1 MCMFTVAGGSH
12 FCTCTHIH
20 KQPHTPCLPSFHH
33 SNANRVRARGSS
45 WGTPGA
51 DVATTLTPA
60 VRGAPVGGTTL
71 MPHSVGHTTVDA
83 SGLWR
88 QTVPTTAGGFTEYT
102 ISSVSGGQV
111 LNLTGVMFGNVIMCR
126 CGINPPWPQQSR
138 APLSN
143 FACVFHLHYTITSL
157 SLILM
162 ASLPIK
168 NMPFAFFTRKDKSQA
183 CNFSH
188 VWPPDLTCSLPK
200 RPSVDRAT
208 STQSRCKTR

>member
-1 MCMFTVAGGSH
+1 MFTVAVR
-12 FCTCTHIH
+12 FTNCACTHMH

-33 SNANRVRARGSS
+33 CNANRVRARGSS

-51 DVATTLTPA
+51 DVATTLTSA

-88 QTVPTTAGGFTEYT
+88 QTLPTTASGFTEYT
-102 ISSVSGGQV
+102 ISSVSDGQA

-126 CGINPPWPQQSR
+126 SGVDPSTTTTITR
-138 APLSN
+138 TTFELHL
-143 FACVFHLHYTITSL
+143 CVFTFTPSPLFLSLSL

-168 NMPFAFFTRKDKSQA
+168 NMPCFHTKG
-183 CNFSH
+183 
-188 VWPPDLTCSLPK
+188 
-200 RPSVDRAT
+200 
-208 STQSRCKTR
+208 